1 MCISSIIF
9 KCREHFLRVSVWL
22 QQHWQM
28 CQVLCYWFSG
38 LEATLHHRTSPATT
52 IRFLRSLGILL
63 TAENYSLACI
73 VHKTHT
79 IFSHLHLS
87 LQVYIKTSGMKKREQ
102 EIETCTE
109 GFLSHSALAPAPA
122 QCRGLAQ
129 AVTQKGTG
137 CSLSCHSSFV
147 FS

>member
-1 MCISSIIF
+1 MYISSIIF
-9 KCREHFLRVSVWL
+9 KCREHFLRVFLWL

-28 CQVLCYWFSG
+28 CQVLCHWFSG

-52 IRFLRSLGILL
+52 IRFSRSLGILL
-63 TAENYSLACI
+63 TAENYSLACM

-87 LQVYIKTSGMKKREQ
+87 LQVYIKTSGIKKREQ
-102 EIETCTE
+102 EIETCME

-122 QCRGLAQ
+122 RCQGLAQ